1 MVLNKPISNP
11 TKLVILSRKMLTL
24 GYIKVKMATMS
35 GVVGQYITPKEDV
48 SSSKGLK
55 SGFSS
60 AFIGDQKARKTKG
73 KTQYLQAGNL

>member
-1 MVLNKPISNP
+1 
-11 TKLVILSRKMLTL
+11 MLTL
-24 GYIKVKMATMS
+24 GCVKVKTATTG

-48 SSSKGLK
+48 SSRGLK

-73 KTQYLQAGNL
+73 KTQYLQVWDRQCSYSVWSHCYFTL